1 MWNTTNVFNVS
12 STPSCTLVAQ
22 SPLIPGIS
30 DAVLSTFLPTVVY
43 IIASGFF
50 YWLDRQELFTQY
62 RIHPTEEDLQRN
74 HVSRFQCFQG
84 VARYHLM
91 QISIGLF
98 LAYGVGPDM
107 VGSKSCDVHRW
118 AVRIRRVRSL
128 IPLVLLAFGVDV
140 KGLAVATSGKIPALA
155 QFLAGPGSSGSESSQ
170 AHITSGELRLA
181 DFVESFLVPTV
192 QFLVALAVVDTWIY
206 FTHRLCH
213 INQTLYRIVH
223 SQHHRLYVP
232 YAYGA
237 VYAHWLESLF
247 LDILSFIMGNALAGF
262 SVRQSMVFG
271 SLATIKTISDHCGY
285 VFSWDPFR
293 FLNANGAKFHDLHH
307 QSWGFKNNFSTYTVF
322 WDNILGT
329 TWTNE
334 EAAAA
339 RYSWVQQK
347 TKERV
352 EKKSIPMT
360 TKAMER
366 E

>member
-1 MWNTTNVFNVS
+1 MRGRAVCGRAVCDAGTWPATGSVEYIGYTQLRPGSWAILILSTFSHLIMWNTTNVFNVS

-213 INQTLYRIVH
+213 INQTLYRK
-223 SQHHRLYVP
+223 
-232 YAYGA
+232 
-237 VYAHWLESLF
+237 
-247 LDILSFIMGNALAGF
+247 LSYL
-262 SVRQSMVFG
+262 
-271 SLATIKTISDHCGY
+271 
-285 VFSWDPFR
+285 
-293 FLNANGAKFHDLHH
+293 
-307 QSWGFKNNFSTYTVF
+307 
-322 WDNILGT
+322 
-329 TWTNE
+329 
-334 EAAAA
+334 
-339 RYSWVQQK
+339 
-347 TKERV
+347 
-352 EKKSIPMT
+352 
-360 TKAMER
+360 
-366 E
+366 